1 MVAYYPFNGSA
12 DDKSGSGHSGTV
24 SGATLAGDRFGAA
37 GSSYSFDG
45 TSNFI
50 EANLGTVLSCPITM
64 SVWFLSDQIVSPT
77 RGLAS
82 IPSLTYQSGLRLGFE
97 NGKVEGGSQGG
108 AGPQALYSP
117 FAADSKWHHALLV
130 TTPEGLNS
138 LYLDGSLVS
147 TSQRGNG
154 YSSNLPIQIGRELID
169 PTDDG
174 SGNRY
179 FRGSIDDV
187 RVYNRSLSLSEVAA
201 LYSSEAPPKPQFQII
216 QGSYTWHQ
224 AKADA
229 EARGGRL
236 AVLNTQAKIDDADTL
251 VATNG
256 YPQVWIGLTDEVQE
270 GMFRFK
276 KWWLENMKQ

>member
-1 MVAYYPFNGSA
+1 MSSIVTISSSATPVEVADAVTQAVECVRGGGLAVIPTDTSYAVVADAFNGQALEQLRVAKGYLGTVPLPVAAASIDTDSDGLDDLFETNTGIYISPTNTGTNPSSADTDGDGVPDGLEVKEKTSPVDATKFNSFSKGMVAYYPFNGSA

-108 AGPQALYSP
+108 GGTAG
-117 FAADSKWHHALLV
+117 LV
-130 TTPEGLNS
+130 LTFC
-138 LYLDGSLVS
+138 
-147 TSQRGNG
+147 
-154 YSSNLPIQIGRELID
+154 GR
-169 PTDDG
+169 
-174 SGNRY
+174 
-179 FRGSIDDV
+179 F
-187 RVYNRSLSLSEVAA
+187 
-201 LYSSEAPPKPQFQII
+201 
-216 QGSYTWHQ
+216 
-224 AKADA
+224 
-229 EARGGRL
+229 
-236 AVLNTQAKIDDADTL
+236 
-251 VATNG
+251 
-256 YPQVWIGLTDEVQE
+256 
-270 GMFRFK
+270 
-276 KWWLENMKQ
+276 